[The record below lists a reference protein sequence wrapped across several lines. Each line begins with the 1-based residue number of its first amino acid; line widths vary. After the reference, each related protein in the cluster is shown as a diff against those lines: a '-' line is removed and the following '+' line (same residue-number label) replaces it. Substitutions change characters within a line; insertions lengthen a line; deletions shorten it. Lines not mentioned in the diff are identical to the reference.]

1 MSRII
6 QHHYLM
12 ETTKKETKAT
22 NETPGKKRAKCNAW
36 HGSATNSCSGS
47 CTKDADHDGK
57 HKCGSCGEEW

>member
-1 MSRII
+1 
-6 QHHYLM
+6 M
-12 ETTKKETKAT
+12 ETTKKETKVI
-22 NETPGKKRAKCNAW
+22 NETPDKKRAKCNAW

>member
-1 MSRII
+1 
-6 QHHYLM
+6 M

-22 NETPGKKRAKCNAW
+22 NETPGKKPKCNAW

-47 CTKDADHDGK
+47 CTKDADHEGK